1 MTNRNFAILI
11 QIVPQMHEF
20 QDDYLKFNLFLHKFL
35 LFNKL
40 FVEMGLQMRKGKC
53 SENEDQ
59 GERVEREEVFK
70 NDYTLKGNGDYDSK
84 VTHVMGET
92 T

>member
-1 MTNRNFAILI
+1 
-11 QIVPQMHEF
+11 
-20 QDDYLKFNLFLHKFL
+20 
-35 LFNKL
+35 
-40 FVEMGLQMRKGKC
+40 MRKGKC